1 MLDAILIEVS
11 MAAFI
16 AGPILIAIALLIRS
30 EEECAN
36 ADIPRWQRPSAFW
49 LGIILII
56 VLSI

>member
-1 MLDAILIEVS
+1 MLDALLTEIS

-16 AGPILIAIALLIRS
+16 AGPILIAIALFIRS
-30 EEECAN
+30 EEECAK

-49 LGIILII
+49 AGIFLIV